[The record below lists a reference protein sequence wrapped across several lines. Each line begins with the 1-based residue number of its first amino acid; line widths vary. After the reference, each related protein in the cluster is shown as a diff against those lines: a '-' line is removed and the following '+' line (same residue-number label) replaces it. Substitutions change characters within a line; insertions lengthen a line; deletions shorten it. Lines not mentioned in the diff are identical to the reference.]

1 MNRKKIIDPKTRRHF
16 RLLFFG
22 LLFLFSFSRFYIHF
36 KEFNDLDESF
46 TCLFY
51 SEPSSAQGLAKEC
64 LAQGIDCETFIAGLE
79 KGMTLGID
87 CKTLTASQAE
97 GMQQEEISHTNS
109 SAHKLP
115 ASPRCPL
122 AGPMAI
128 STVRGMKTLDYRKT
142 EHLFQN
148 SDVRIDIILLK
159 WLVYLIVFLFSLG
172 ILALFF
178 AYSQKI
184 CKARWTCFFCLSL
197 FLCYMKLGIFADTA
211 RFPVWALPGKW
222 SDLEGF
228 GALWENL
235 LAQLSAISHF
245 RDYPILCRYYQGL
258 AGCPFYLVLCFLSF
272 WAFLKNAL
280 PS

>member
-1 MNRKKIIDPKTRRHF
+1 MNHKKIIDPKTHRHF

-36 KEFNDLDESF
+36 KEFDDLDESF

-79 KGMTLGID
+79 KGTTLGID
-87 CKTLTASQAE
+87 CETLT
-97 GMQQEEISHTNS
+97 
-109 SAHKLP
+109 

-128 STVRGMKTLDYRKT
+128 SIVRGMKTLDCRKT

-172 ILALFF
+172 ILALFL

-228 GALWENL
+228 GDLWENL

-245 RDYPILCRYYQGL
+245 RDYPVLCSYYQGL